1 MVARSMTRSEVMN
14 NPKAI
19 EAVNLEWSK
28 LRNKK
33 YIDPVDGKE
42 KAGAWD
48 ESLVREFRDV
58 KREYDKQG
66 KTFHVARIFDLC
78 VEKGS
83 ELPEGHKD
91 RTCKGRVV
99 FWLK

>member
-1 MVARSMTRSEVMN
+1 MVRAMVARSMTRSEVMN

-19 EAVNLEWSK
+19 EAVDLEWTK

-42 KAGAWD
+42 KAGAWG

-58 KREYDKQG
+58 KENMTSKG
-66 KTFHVARIFDLC
+66 KRSTLLESSMHVSKKDPDYPRDTQIESAK
-78 VEKGS
+78 VE
-83 ELPEGHKD
+83 
-91 RTCKGRVV
+91 
-99 FWLK
+99 

>member
-1 MVARSMTRSEVMN
+1 MVRAMVARSMTRSEVMN
-14 NPKAI
+14 NPTAI

-28 LRNKK
+28 LRNNK

-42 KAGAWD
+42 KAGSWD

-66 KTFHVARIFDLC
+66 KHST
-78 VEKGS
+78 
-83 ELPEGHKD
+83 
-91 RTCKGRVV
+91 
-99 FWLK
+99 